1 MKKILLVWMVWAMG
15 ITLSTA
21 QEPGPAGPGH
31 SIEAIKIAYMT
42 KQLGLSAEEAQRFW
56 PVYNKYM
63 DEVKR
68 ARREN
73 RSDELAFEEKVLNV
87 RKQYRGEFGKVF
99 NDEARAN
106 KVFQCDKTFGMM
118 MREEWQKRRQ
128 LRDGMG
134 SPGGARPF
142 RGGKQGGGN

>member
-15 ITLSTA
+15 ITLSAA
-21 QEPGPAGPGH
+21 QEPGPTGPGH

-106 KVFQCDKTFGMM
+106 KVFQCDKNFGMM

-128 LRDGMG
+128 LRDGMSGPG
-134 SPGGARPF
+134 STRPF
-142 RGGKQGGGN
+142 RGGKQGGN

>member
-21 QEPGPAGPGH
+21 QEPSPAGPGH

-106 KVFQCDKTFGMM
+106 KVFQCDKNFGMM

-128 LRDGMG
+128 LRDGMSG
-134 SPGGARPF
+134 PSGTRPF

>member
-42 KQLGLSAEEAQRFW
+42 KQLGLNAEEAQRFW

-106 KVFQCDKTFGMM
+106 KVFQCDKNFGMM

>member
-21 QEPGPAGPGH
+21 QDANPPGAGH

-42 KQLGLSAEEAQRFW
+42 KQLGLSTEEAQRFW

-68 ARREN
+68 VRREN
-73 RSDELAFEEKVLNV
+73 RTDELAFEEKVLNV

-106 KVFQCDKTFGMM
+106 KVFQCDKNFGMM

-128 LRDGMG
+128 MRDAMGGPNGGRPLRGG
-134 SPGGARPF
+134 GRPGG
-142 RGGKQGGGN
+142 N